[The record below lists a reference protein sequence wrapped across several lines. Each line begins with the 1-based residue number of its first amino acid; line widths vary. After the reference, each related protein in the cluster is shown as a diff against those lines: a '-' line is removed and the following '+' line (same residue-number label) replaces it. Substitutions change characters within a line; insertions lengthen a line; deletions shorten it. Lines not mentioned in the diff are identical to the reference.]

1 MALSLYSASLFWLAC
16 DAGSAFPERHLLPY
30 WLLFSIFAAGSL
42 NFQRRHPTGS
52 NTAPI
57 LAAAGV
63 FIALMV
69 GLRYEV
75 GGDWITYEDIL
86 LMTGYSSFWTILK
99 EADPGYGLVNWIAA
113 QLGWQIWFVN
123 LVCGAIFSWGL
134 IKFARQ
140 QPNPWLAV
148 LIAVPYLIIV
158 VAMGYTRQGVAI
170 GFILAG
176 LAGIE
181 RSSLLRFAGYAFL
194 AALFHKSA
202 VVVLPLVALAA
213 TQRRIIIVPM
223 LLGTAV
229 LLYYLFLD
237 AAVDRLVT
245 NYVDAEYQSE
255 GAAIRVA
262 MNVPPA
268 IIFLLFHKRFEL
280 AEQSRK
286 IWRNL
291 ALASLAALV
300 LLGLTTAT
308 TAIDR
313 IALYLIPLQM
323 FVLSRMPTAFGTRGG
338 TNGML
343 LALVIAYSATIQ
355 LVWLNYATHATE
367 WLPYRLFPLDRE
379 ASLVPVTQ

>member
-1 MALSLYSASLFWLAC
+1 
-16 DAGSAFPERHLLPY
+16 LLPY

-42 NFQRRHPTGS
+42 NFQRRHPMGAT
-52 NTAPI
+52 TTPI
-57 LAAAGV
+57 LVAGGV

-69 GLRYEV
+69 GLRFEV
-75 GGDWITYEDIL
+75 GGDWMTYEDIL
-86 LMTGYSSFWTILK
+86 LVTSYSSFWTIIR
-99 EADPGYGLVNWIAA
+99 ESDPGYGLLNWVAS

-123 LVCGAIFSWGL
+123 LVCSAIFSWGL

-148 LIAVPYLIIV
+148 LIAVPYLVIV

-181 RSSLLRFAGYAFL
+181 RSSLVRFAGYVVL

-213 TQRRIIIVPM
+213 TQRRIIIVPA
-223 LLGTAV
+223 LLGTAL

-237 AAVDRLVT
+237 AAVDKLMT
-245 NYVDAEYQSE
+245 NYVEAEYQSE
-255 GAAIRVA
+255 GAAVRVA

-268 IIFLLFHKRFEL
+268 LIFLLFRKRFQL
-280 AEQSRK
+280 SEQSYK
-286 IWRNL
+286 IWRNF
-291 ALASLAALV
+291 ALASLFALA

-308 TAIDR
+308 TAVDR

-323 FVLSRMPTAFGTRGG
+323 FVLSRMPVVFGTRGG
-338 TNGML
+338 VNGMVVGF
-343 LALVIAYSATIQ
+343 VIMYSATIQ
-355 LVWLNYATHATE
+355 LVWLNYATHAAA
-367 WLPYRLFPLDRE
+367 WIPYQVFPLDRE
-379 ASLVPVTQ
+379 AKITTTQE

>member
-1 MALSLYSASLFWLAC
+1 VFRLAYR
-16 DAGSAFPERHLLPY
+16 AAAPAYPERRLLPY

-42 NFQRRHPTGS
+42 NFQRRHPMGA

-69 GLRYEV
+69 GLRFEV
-75 GGDWITYEDIL
+75 GGDWVTYEDIL
-86 LMTGYSSFWTILK
+86 LMTGYSEFWSVVQ
-99 EADPGYGLVNWIAA
+99 EPDPGYGVLNWFAA

-123 LVCGAIFSWGL
+123 LVCGGIFSWGL

-148 LIAVPYLIIV
+148 LVAVPYLIIV

-181 RSSLLRFAGYAFL
+181 RSSLVRFAVYVAF

-213 TQRRIIIVPM
+213 TQRRIIIVPA
-223 LLGTAV
+223 LLGTAL

-237 AAVDRLVT
+237 AAVDSLMT
-245 NYVDAEYQSE
+245 NYVEAEYQSE
-255 GAAIRVA
+255 GAAVRVA

-268 IIFLLFHKRFEL
+268 LIFLLFHKRFQL
-280 AEQSRK
+280 SEQTRK
-286 IWRNL
+286 IWRNF
-291 ALASLAALV
+291 ALASLFALI

-308 TAIDR
+308 TAVDR

-323 FVLSRMPTAFGTRGG
+323 FVLSRMPVAFGTRGG

-343 LALVIAYSATIQ
+343 VAFVIAYSATIQ
-355 LVWLNYATHATE
+355 MVWLNYATHASA
-367 WLPYRLFPLDRE
+367 WLPYQVFPLDRE
-379 ASLVPVTQ
+379 ANIVPAGEG

>member
-1 MALSLYSASLFWLAC
+1 V
-16 DAGSAFPERHLLPY
+16 LPY

-42 NFQRRHPTGS
+42 DFRRRESRGDHA
-52 NTAPI
+52 API
-57 LAAAGV
+57 LAFAGV
-63 FIALMV
+63 FIALMI

-75 GGDWITYEDIL
+75 GGDWLTYEDIL
-86 LMTGYSSFWTILK
+86 LITGYSNLTTVLTES
-99 EADPGYGLVNWIAA
+99 DPGYGLLNWVAA

-140 QPNPWLAV
+140 QSNPWLAV
-148 LIAVPYLIIV
+148 LIAVPYLVIV

-181 RSSLLRFAGYAFL
+181 RSSLLRFAGYVFL

-213 TQRRIIIVPM
+213 TKRRIITIPA

-237 AAVDRLVT
+237 AAVDKLVT

-255 GAAIRVA
+255 GAAVRVA

-268 IIFLLFHKRFEL
+268 ILFLLYHKRFGL
-280 AEQSRK
+280 DEQTAK
-286 IWRNL
+286 IWRNF
-291 ALASLAALV
+291 ALASLVALA
-300 LLGLTTAT
+300 LLGFTTAT
-308 TAIDR
+308 TALDR

-323 FVLSRMPTAFGTRGG
+323 FVLARLPQAFGHRGG
-338 TNGML
+338 TNGMVI
-343 LALVIAYSATIQ
+343 ALVIAYSAAIQ

-367 WLPYRLFPLDRE
+367 WLPYRVYPFGVETSRIPIDR
-379 ASLVPVTQ
+379 

>member
-1 MALSLYSASLFWLAC
+1 M
-16 DAGSAFPERHLLPY
+16 LPY

-42 NFQRRHPTGS
+42 NFQRRHPQGA
-52 NTAPI
+52 NTTPI

-69 GLRYEV
+69 GLRFEV
-75 GGDWITYEDIL
+75 GGDWTTYEDIL
-86 LMTGYSSFWTILK
+86 LITGYSEFWTVVR
-99 EADPGYGLVNWIAA
+99 EPDPGYGVLNWISA

-134 IKFARQ
+134 IRFARQ

-176 LAGIE
+176 LANIE
-181 RSSLLRFAGYAFL
+181 RTSLVRFAGYVFA

-213 TQRRIIIVPM
+213 TQRRIITVPV

-237 AAVDRLVT
+237 ASVDKLMT
-245 NYVDAEYQSE
+245 NYVEAEYQSE
-255 GAAIRVA
+255 GAAVRVA
-262 MNVPPA
+262 MNIPPA
-268 IIFLLFHKRFEL
+268 IVFLLSQKRFQL
-280 AEQSRK
+280 AEQSKK
-286 IWRNL
+286 IWRNF
-291 ALASLAALV
+291 ALASLFALV

-308 TAIDR
+308 TAVDR
-313 IALYLIPLQM
+313 LALYLIPLQM
-323 FVLSRMPTAFGTRGG
+323 FVLSRMPVAFGTRGG
-338 TNGML
+338 TNGIL
-343 LALVIAYSATIQ
+343 VAAVIAYSATIQ
-355 LVWLNYATHATE
+355 LVWLNYATHAFA
-367 WLPYRLFPLDRE
+367 WIPYGVFPLDRD
-379 ASLVPVTQ
+379 ANVVPVER

>member
-1 MALSLYSASLFWLAC
+1 
-16 DAGSAFPERHLLPY
+16 LLPY

-42 NFQRRHPTGS
+42 NFQRRHPSGA
-52 NTAPI
+52 NTTPI
-57 LAAAGV
+57 LVAAGV

-69 GLRYEV
+69 GLRFEV
-75 GGDWITYEDIL
+75 GGDWMTYEDIL
-86 LMTGYSSFWTILK
+86 LVTGYSDFWTIVR
-99 EADPGYGLVNWIAA
+99 EPDPGYGILNWVAA

-123 LVCGAIFSWGL
+123 LICGGIFSWGL

-148 LIAVPYLIIV
+148 LIAVPYLVIV

-181 RSSLLRFAGYAFL
+181 RSSLVRFAGFVFL

-213 TQRRIIIVPM
+213 TQRRIIIVPA
-223 LLGTAV
+223 LLLTAL

-237 AAVDRLVT
+237 AAVDNLVT

-255 GAAIRVA
+255 GAAVRVA

-268 IIFLLFHKRFEL
+268 ILFLLYHKRFIL
-280 AEQSRK
+280 SEQTK
-286 IWRNL
+286 KVWRNF
-291 ALASLAALV
+291 ALASLFALV

-308 TAIDR
+308 TAVDR
-313 IALYLIPLQM
+313 LALYLIPLQM
-323 FVLSRMPTAFGTRGG
+323 FVLARMPVAFGTRGG

-343 LALVIAYSATIQ
+343 VAFVIVYSATIQ
-355 LVWLNYATHATE
+355 LVWLNYATHASS
-367 WLPYRLFPLDRE
+367 WVPYQLFPLDRE
-379 ASLVPVTQ
+379 ANIVPTVE

>member
-1 MALSLYSASLFWLAC
+1 
-16 DAGSAFPERHLLPY
+16 LLPY

-42 NFQRRHPTGS
+42 NFQRRHPTGA

-63 FIALMV
+63 FVALMV
-69 GLRYEV
+69 GLRFEV
-75 GGDWITYEDIL
+75 GGDWMTYEDIL
-86 LMTGYSSFWTILK
+86 LITGYSQFWTVVQ
-99 EADPGYGLVNWIAA
+99 EPDPGYGVLNWFAA
-113 QLGWQIWFVN
+113 QMGWQIWFVN

-148 LIAVPYLIIV
+148 LVAVPYLIIV

-181 RSSLLRFAGYAFL
+181 RTSLVRFAAYVAM

-213 TQRRIIIVPM
+213 TQRRIIIVPA
-223 LLGTAV
+223 LLGTAL

-237 AAVDRLVT
+237 AAVDSLMT
-245 NYVDAEYQSE
+245 NYVEAEYQSE
-255 GAAIRVA
+255 GAAVRVA

-268 IIFLLFHKRFEL
+268 LIFLLFHKRFQL
-280 AEQSRK
+280 SEQTHK
-286 IWRNL
+286 IWRNF
-291 ALASLAALV
+291 ALASLFALV

-308 TAIDR
+308 TAVDR

-323 FVLSRMPTAFGTRGG
+323 FVLSRMPVAFGTRGG

-343 LALVIAYSATIQ
+343 VAFVIAYSATIQ
-355 LVWLNYATHATE
+355 LVWLNYATHASE
-367 WLPYRLFPLDRE
+367 WLPYQVFPLDRE
-379 ASLVPVTQ
+379 ANIVPVGE